1 MLQFVVFW
9 RYRYKNTTIMHKIK
23 WQDDWQKSRCTLL
36 SPYPYIIFN
45 KIHEYQSTSIWL
57 LNIMTNRHEYDIF
70 LKNKFYFLTKK
81 FIHFLIWW
89 WQLATQWLD
98 EKHWRFYMLCYAIV
112 AIVMCA
118 LYSLSK
124 TKKIFSLLKGVFFI
138 QFILRELIKLFSIKK
153 ISFIRNNFQCWCKNV
168 FAMIHFKAIYLKEFI
183 IFYIAEMCQ
192 SNRNLRSF

>member
-36 SPYPYIIFN
+36 PPYPYIIFN

-124 TKKIFSLLKGVFFI
+124 TKKIFSLLKGVFFYSVHSTWVNKTLFNKKNFI
-138 QFILRELIKLFSIKK
+138 YPKQFSMLMPECFCND
-153 ISFIRNNFQCWCKNV
+153 SF
-168 FAMIHFKAIYLKEFI
+168 
-183 IFYIAEMCQ
+183 
-192 SNRNLRSF
+192 